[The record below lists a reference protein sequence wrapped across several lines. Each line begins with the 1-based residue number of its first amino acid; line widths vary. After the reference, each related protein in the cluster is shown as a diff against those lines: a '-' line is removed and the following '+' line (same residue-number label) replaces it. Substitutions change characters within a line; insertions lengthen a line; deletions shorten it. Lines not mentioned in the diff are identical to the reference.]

1 MTFVDIE
8 NGIIS
13 TLKAQLTYLK
23 NVETYAGQLDKE
35 IAELPLGFPAV
46 YVAYQ
51 GSQFQW
57 VDGENW
63 QELPTF
69 KALVAARS
77 LRIVSGINEDVRL
90 GTGATG
96 QAYGAYKVVTD
107 VLTALTNATFG
118 LAIYKLRP
126 VKTGLIFVNKT
137 TAVYGVDF
145 TTMFDTTYQ

>member
-13 TLKAQLTYLK
+13 TLKTSLTYLK

-35 IAELPLGFPAV
+35 IAELPKGFPAA
-46 YVAYQ
+46 YVAYN

-69 KALVAARS
+69 KVLVAARS
-77 LRIVSGINEDVRL
+77 LRLVSGINEDVREN
-90 GTGATG
+90 TST
-96 QAYGAYKVVTD
+96 GAYKVITD
-107 VLTALTNATFG
+107 VLNTLTNQTFG
-118 LAIYKLRP
+118 LNIYKLRP
-126 VKTGLIFVNKT
+126 EKTELVLISKT
-137 TAVYGVDF
+137 TAIYAIYF
-145 TTMFDTTYQ
+145 TTMFDTAYE

>member
-1 MTFVDIE
+1 MTFADIE

-23 NVETYAGQLDKE
+23 ACETYAGQLGKE
-35 IAELPLGFPAV
+35 IAELPKGFPAA

-69 KALVAARS
+69 RVLVAARS
-77 LRIVSGINEDVRL
+77 LRITSGINKDVRENA
-90 GTGATG
+90 GTGA
-96 QAYGAYKVVTD
+96 YRIVTD
-107 VLTALTNATFG
+107 VLNTLTNQTFG
-118 LAIYKLRP
+118 LDIYKLRP
-126 VKTGLIFVNKT
+126 VKTELAVITKT
-137 TAVYGVDF
+137 TAVYGIEF
-145 TTMFDTTYQ
+145 MTMFDTSYL